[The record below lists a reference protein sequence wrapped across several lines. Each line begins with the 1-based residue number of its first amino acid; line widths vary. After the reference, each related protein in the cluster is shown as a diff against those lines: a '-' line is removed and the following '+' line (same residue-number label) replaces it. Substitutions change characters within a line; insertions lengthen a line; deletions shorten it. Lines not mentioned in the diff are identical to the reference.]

1 MSGTMARYIFLGVL
15 ALAVSSCSST
25 SYIVDWDSQSDFSGY
40 RSYAWFERAPSKPGR
55 GQPPNQANA
64 IMAGRIL
71 RSLDG
76 EMELRGLDK
85 RPAGKSDL
93 LVTYYLVINSRMVM
107 YHTGWSYPV
116 GRWGWGWGWYG
127 GGWGLGRSSLQTVTE
142 GTLVVDVLDSS
153 SRSLVWRGVA
163 ERAFSKP
170 NPTDQRVA
178 KVVARL
184 MRDFPPLTAR

>member
-1 MSGTMARYIFLGVL
+1 MQKIMRIVVVGALM
-15 ALAVSSCSST
+15 LAVAACSST
-25 SYIVDWDSQSDFSGY
+25 SYIVDWDSQNDFSGY
-40 RSYAWFERAPSKPGR
+40 QSYAWFERAPSKPGR

-76 EMELRGLDK
+76 EMMGRGLQK
-85 RPAGKSDL
+85 APAAKSDL

-107 YHTGWSYPV
+107 YHTGWSYPF
-116 GRWGWGWGWYG
+116 GRWGRGWGWYG
-127 GGWGLGRSSLQTVTE
+127 GGWTWGRSSMQTVTQ

-170 NPTDQRVA
+170 NPNDQRVA

-184 MRDFPPLTAR
+184 MRDFPPVTAR